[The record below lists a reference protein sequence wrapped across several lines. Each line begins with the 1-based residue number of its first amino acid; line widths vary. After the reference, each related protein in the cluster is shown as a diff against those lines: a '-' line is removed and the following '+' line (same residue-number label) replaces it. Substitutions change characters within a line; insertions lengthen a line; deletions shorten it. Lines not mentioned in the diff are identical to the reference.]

1 MDYDTNSYPYS
12 PRNPLASVSWK
23 TPTTEDVLI
32 QIKSS
37 LRRTPPIPVLYVLYH
52 WPRQRRPPHSVS
64 LSPPP
69 SHLARRDVTLKT
81 PCNCDFCVWIQSIC
95 LLFSQLPYAT
105 WVVARDS
112 CVVLLLV
119 CSHCL
124 KKTQSGWFGDFDP
137 STGALHSGPMHMCL
151 LMSSSIV
158 VKSIVGYV
166 CVWHGYWTFNF
177 IQDNRTQLQSFR
189 QSCTIDRPFRLSP
202 SYVVVVDVTVVLYT

>member
-32 QIKSS
+32 RFK
-37 LRRTPPIPVLYVLYH
+37 LKAPYAGLPRFLYVLYH
-52 WPRQRRPPHSVS
+52 WPRQRRPPRSVS

-81 PCNCDFCVWIQSIC
+81 PCKCAFCVWIQSIC

-124 KKTQSGWFGDFDP
+124 KKLNPVGLVTSIRVQGHCICVLCICASSCP
-137 STGALHSGPMHMCL
+137 RRSLSSL
-151 LMSSSIV
+151 LLGMFVYGMAIERLISSRTIARNFKACAKVARSIV
-158 VKSIVGYV
+158 L
-166 CVWHGYWTFNF
+166 F
-177 IQDNRTQLQSFR
+177 D
-189 QSCTIDRPFRLSP
+189 
-202 SYVVVVDVTVVLYT
+202 